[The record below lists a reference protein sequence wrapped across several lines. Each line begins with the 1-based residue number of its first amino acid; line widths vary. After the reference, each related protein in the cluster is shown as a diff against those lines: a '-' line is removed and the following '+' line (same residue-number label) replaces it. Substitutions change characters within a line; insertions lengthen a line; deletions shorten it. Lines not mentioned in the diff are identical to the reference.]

1 MESKKLLF
9 VMRICYFCLLSV
21 IALSMFPTLAK
32 GRQPVKVH
40 KQFVAVSPPD
50 ERGIVAVTG
59 RGGAVEHIDP
69 VTVQLIRLS
78 DNYKIPVL
86 LNEDGSFEATI
97 SAKAGE
103 KVRVLARSRE
113 GRRSY
118 GTFTVPAGT
127 SPSQTRER
135 SRNEINVTGQTT
147 DLAQPVNSI
156 SLSTFEP
163 VVSDTIGL
171 RQKPSESPKNE
182 TIELAVIITVV
193 NTNNGR
199 IVAARRIAGP
209 ACTPSEQKDCLMA
222 VVRDIMNK
230 CTNVVKAE
238 LKHRVGSSKKKSPE
252 NRLST
257 NTTTRKAKTKSKDK
271 SPPEIKL
278 PTRSEENK

>member
-9 VMRICYFCLLSV
+9 VMRICYFCLLTG
-21 IALSMFPTLAK
+21 IALSMFPTSAK
-32 GRQPVKVH
+32 GLQPIKVH

-50 ERGIVAVTG
+50 ERGMVAVVG

-69 VTVQLIRLS
+69 ATVQLIRLS
-78 DNYKIPVL
+78 DNHKIPVL
-86 LNEDGSFEATI
+86 LNEDGSFEAAI

-127 SPSQTRER
+127 LPSPTKQRL
-135 SRNEINVTGQTT
+135 RNEINVTDKTT
-147 DLAQPVNSI
+147 DQTQPVNSI
-156 SLSTFEP
+156 SLSIFEP

-171 RQKPSESPKNE
+171 HQKPLKAPKNE

-209 ACTPSEQKDCLMA
+209 ACVPSEQKGCLTAA
-222 VVRDIMNK
+222 VRNIMNK

-257 NTTTRKAKTKSKDK
+257 NTATQKAKAKDK
-271 SPPEIKL
+271 SLPEIKL